1 MATLLN
7 LDFTFSLHF
16 LIALQNFKL
25 VKLSDFYYNLLCTI
39 LSRKKK
45 EMKFTRNYLGKVIN
59 TLGAQAARNM
69 KSKRGLVGIPELI
82 SELRAKNK
90 TEMKQLKSSVNYL
103 IQSGLVTLVLPEA
116 MKKSLREVG
125 LGASELCGGGG
136 GCCNPCCDRSLLP
149 TPPQCGGCL

>member
-1 MATLLN
+1 
-7 LDFTFSLHF
+7 
-16 LIALQNFKL
+16 
-25 VKLSDFYYNLLCTI
+25 
-39 LSRKKK
+39 
-45 EMKFTRNYLGKVIN
+45 MKFTRNYLGKVIN

-69 KSKRGLVGIPELI
+69 KSKRGLVSIPELI

-136 GCCNPCCDRSLLP
+136 GCCNPCCDPCCRPRLSVGVVYDGNQGLP
-149 TPPQCGGCL
+149 MNQMCGSACCGTCRPRLSVGVVYPQL